1 MKGKK
6 SRIQIRANELIRP
19 IDQQIMMCD
28 SREETL
34 LFACILL
41 EKAKTIF
48 EANLGKSGRREIFS
62 MKMGDE
68 R

>member
-1 MKGKK
+1 
-6 SRIQIRANELIRP
+6 
-19 IDQQIMMCD
+19 MMCD

>member
-6 SRIQIRANELIRP
+6 SRIQIRANELIKP

-48 EANLGKSGRREIFS
+48 EANLGKSGRREIFR
-62 MKMGDE
+62 MRMGED

>member
-6 SRIQIRANELIRP
+6 SKIQIRANELIRP

-48 EANLGKSGRREIFS
+48 EANLGKRGRREIFS